1 MEDRDSLQIRHPLS
15 MSQDRLL
22 PLMVTMLIVLA
33 LLFFIAG
40 FVQFYYLNQMIEK
53 GPKLEASALVD
64 DHFKLLDSTTP
75 EQQLDFIRWK
85 TLSLLEGHAV
95 QQRYHQAKIFLM
107 SRIWTRYLG
116 FITGMTLALVGAS
129 FILGKLRE
137 PESRLG
143 MDQSF
148 FKISIITASPG
159 LILTILGTSL
169 MIMAMMS
176 RSDIYVKDLNLYT
189 KSWFKTTSH
198 KRKNKL
204 VVGTPEPFNKAKKI
218 KDKDKEKIISKLRNK
233 LVEQK
238 DKK

>member
-53 GPKLEASALVD
+53 GPRLEASALVD

-143 MDQSF
+143 MDQRF
-148 FKISIITASPG
+148 FKDFDYYCVTW
-159 LILTILGTSL
+159 
-169 MIMAMMS
+169 
-176 RSDIYVKDLNLYT
+176 R
-189 KSWFKTTSH
+189 
-198 KRKNKL
+198 
-204 VVGTPEPFNKAKKI
+204 
-218 KDKDKEKIISKLRNK
+218 
-233 LVEQK
+233 
-238 DKK
+238 